1 MSTEYLVADDSLFA
15 RMLVKNAVKE
25 IDDSA
30 IFTEAQSGAQVLK
43 VNGENKDI
51 EWYLLDINMEEPN
64 GIETAGELINAGVK
78 NSKIALITG
87 NRSVDF
93 QDKAKEMGVC
103 YINKAIGP
111 QDVDAFVD
119 RLRKFF
125 SGSNE

>member
-1 MSTEYLVADDSLFA
+1 MKSPVRVTITGA
-15 RMLVKNAVKE
+15 AVQ
-25 IDDSA
+25 IGYQLAFS
-30 IFTEAQSGAQVLK
+30 K

-119 RLRKFF
+119 RLRTFF